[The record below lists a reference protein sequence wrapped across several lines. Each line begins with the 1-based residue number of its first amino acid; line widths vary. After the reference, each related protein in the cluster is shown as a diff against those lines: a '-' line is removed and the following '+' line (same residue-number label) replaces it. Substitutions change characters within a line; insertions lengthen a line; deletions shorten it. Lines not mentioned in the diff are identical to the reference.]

1 MSEKLLVAAAI
12 WLIVRFKGPILLGL
26 GDIAYL
32 DGLWGTRDGLGGA
45 RNGLGGILSEE
56 GLISKEETWC
66 TEKGYMNLNVKGY
79 SIAWH
84 FNPNKKGENTA
95 LETEPKLQSYHK

>member
-1 MSEKLLVAAAI
+1 M
-12 WLIVRFKGPILLGL
+12 VRFKGPSLLGL

-32 DGLWGTRDGLGGA
+32 DGLCGTRDGLGGA

-66 TEKGYMNLNVKGY
+66 TVIGYMNLNVKCY
-79 SIAWH
+79 SK
-84 FNPNKKGENTA
+84 P
-95 LETEPKLQSYHK
+95 